1 MPLLRLL
8 GVLSTKGIFV
18 TFEGI
23 EGSGKTTQLR
33 RLSAHLAASRVPHL
47 VTREPGGTPLADEI
61 RGLLLAP
68 RDEAVFPETELL
80 LYEAA
85 RAQHVRG
92 LIFPALLGGRTV
104 LCDRFC
110 DATTAY
116 QAHARG
122 IDPGRVEELNRLA
135 SPDLVPDLTLLF
147 DLPPETGFARIARSG
162 RAADRLER
170 ESLDFHRSV
179 REGYL
184 RLAERE
190 PARVVRIDASV
201 PEEEVFRTV
210 LRVVAQRFG
219 W

>member
-1 MPLLRLL
+1 
-8 GVLSTKGIFV
+8 VLKGAFL

-23 EGSGKTTQLR
+23 EGSGKSTQVR
-33 RLSAHLAASRVPHL
+33 RLAAHLAEKGVPHL
-47 VTREPGGTPLADEI
+47 VTREPGGTPLADQV
-61 RGLLLAP
+61 RSLLLSP

-92 LIFPALLGGRTV
+92 AILPALEAGKAV
-104 LCDRFC
+104 LCDRFH

-122 IDPGRVEELNRLA
+122 LDAGTVEILNRFA
-135 SPDLVPDLTLLF
+135 AGGLVPDLTLLF
-147 DLPPETGFARIARSG
+147 DLPPETGFSRIAG
-162 RAADRLER
+162 RGTADRMER
-170 ESLDFHRSV
+170 ESLAFHRRV

-184 RLAERE
+184 RLLDAH
-190 PARVVRIDASV
+190 PGRVVRIDAAL
-201 PEEEVFRTV
+201 PEEEVF
-210 LRVVAQRFG
+210 LRVLEAARERLG